1 MKAAFLNHRFSASPA
16 PMRPRPLLLSAILA
30 ALCLLTAPA
39 FAHHLPP
46 GMEEVDEFAD
56 SASFLIGFNHP
67 LTGWDHLLAALL
79 TGVVAA
85 VLLLAGFAAGR
96 ASVVLP
102 GGEFFIMATVG
113 IAGMVAL
120 LRSKCAV
127 QRGAWVLAAFQAWHG
142 NIHALEVVPR
152 TAGVPYA
159 AGLAAATL
167 VLAALGYAVARLA
180 RRWKLQL
187 AREARAAA

>member
-1 MKAAFLNHRFSASPA
+1 
-16 PMRPRPLLLSAILA
+16 MRPRPLLLSVILA

-56 SASFLIGFNHP
+56 GTSFLIGFNHP

-85 VLLLAGFAAGR
+85 RLGKTGRVALPAAAAVMLLAGFAAGR

-113 IAGMVAL
+113 IAGMVAF

-159 AGLAAATL
+159 AGLATATL